1 MLAAIVPPSPLVAQ
15 WACCRDSPSRRRRK
29 VIHWQ
34 SKLCLFYTASRP
46 LKHTDMDQTH
56 MDSTDARLD
65 AMTAADFGTV
75 ARLGEVIWR
84 SHYTKIIGSAQ
95 VDYMLADRYTPEKL
109 SLYLDAD
116 DRWLMLLRVDSPT
129 LRIDTQTA
137 RRAVGYCS
145 YALTDDPGETKLE
158 QLYLLP
164 ESHGKGL
171 GRLMLCHVE
180 EQARVRGR
188 SMLLLQTNKRNAG
201 AIAFYRKAG
210 FTVRE
215 EVVFDIGNG
224 FVMDDYVMEKV
235 L

>member
-1 MLAAIVPPSPLVAQ
+1 MNQSPIV
-15 WACCRDSPSRRRRK
+15 
-29 VIHWQ
+29 
-34 SKLCLFYTASRP
+34 FTN
-46 LKHTDMDQTH
+46 
-56 MDSTDARLD
+56 ARLD
-65 AMTAADFGTV
+65 AMTAADFETL

-95 VDYMLADRYTPEKL
+95 IDYMLAERYTPEKL
-109 SLYLDAD
+109 RLYLNAD
-116 DRWLMLLRVDSPT
+116 DRWLMLLR
-129 LRIDTQTA
+129 IDK
-137 RRAVGYCS
+137 RAVGYCS
-145 YALTDDPGETKLE
+145 YALTDDPGEMKLE

-164 ESHGKGL
+164 ELHGQGL
-171 GRLMLCHVE
+171 GKLMLRHVE

-188 SMLLLQTNKRNAG
+188 STLTMQTNKRNAA

-215 EVVFDIGNG
+215 EAVFDIGNG